1 VLNGIK
7 GIPQCNV
14 ILTHLEK
21 MNNNNVSPKVSSL
34 IADLKK
40 NGTGTLN
47 KYKKEEIAKAVEV
60 AAAAYYNNM
69 PIMSDNEYDIL
80 ENYATLT
87 YGTICAIGA
96 PALKNK
102 VALPYDMPSLNKIKP
117 DTGALGTWTSTFAGP
132 YVISCKLDGVSGLYS
147 TEGPTPTLYTRGDG
161 KVGQDISHLLP
172 FLKLPLIKNA
182 TVRGELII
190 PKHAFDTKY
199 KAEFAN
205 PRNLVAGLINHKN
218 MDPALIQK
226 MEDIH
231 FVAYEVLKPALK
243 PSAQFEF
250 LCCANMP
257 TCFIATTP
265 TLTNAQLSQWLM
277 QYRRT
282 YQYEI
287 DGIIVGND
295 KVYKREP
302 GNPAH
307 TVAFKMVLSEQCAEA
322 KVVDVIW
329 SPSKDGYLK
338 PRVQIEP
345 LTLGGVKIEFAT
357 GFNAAFIM
365 QNKIGVGALIQLVR
379 SGDVIPHIKEVIVG
393 ATEAKMPGPEHVYE
407 WNDTGIDI
415 VLINA
420 GDNETVLEKNITLF
434 FKGIEVDG
442 LSGGTVSKL
451 VKAGYNSVSKIV
463 NMKKEEMGKIDGLG
477 AKSAG
482 KICENI
488 RARMAAVSIVTLMSA
503 SNLFGR
509 GFGQKKLEPIMEMWP
524 NILTE
529 NVSISKEEK
538 VAKVMQVKGVAHK
551 SAELFVDN
559 IGAFND
565 FMSQLKVVAPVQ
577 AQATSV
583 DETHVLYKKTVV
595 LTGFRD
601 KKLAEQLKRVG
612 AVQGA
617 TVNKNTF
624 ALIMKDT
631 VEKETLGVGPTL
643 GQDYG
648 VGPGLWVGTGSEK
661 AQTARKLNVPIYG
674 VDEFIKAYLSG

>member
-1 VLNGIK
+1 
-7 GIPQCNV
+7 
-14 ILTHLEK
+14 
-21 MNNNNVSPKVSSL
+21 MNNNNVSPKVLSL

-47 KYKKEEIAKAVEV
+47 KYKKEEIAKAVET
-60 AAAAYYNNM
+60 AAAAYYNNV
-69 PIMSDNEYDIL
+69 PIMRDNEYDIL

-87 YGTICAIGA
+87 YGAICAIGA
-96 PALKNK
+96 PVLKNK

-117 DTGALGTWTSTFAGP
+117 DTGALGTWTATFTGP
-132 YVISCKLDGVSGLYS
+132 YVISCKMDGVSGLYS

-218 MDPALIQK
+218 MDAALIQK

-231 FVAYEVLKPALK
+231 FIAYEVLKPVLK
-243 PSAQFEF
+243 PSAQVEF
-250 LCCANMP
+250 LCCANMQ

-265 TLTNAQLSQWLM
+265 TLSNAQLSQWLM
-277 QYRRT
+277 QYRVS
-282 YQYEI
+282 YPYEI

-345 LTLGGVKIEFAT
+345 LVLGGVKIEFAT

-379 SGDVIPHIKEVIVG
+379 SGDVIPHIKNVIVS

-415 VLINA
+415 VLVNA

-463 NMKKEEMGKIDGLG
+463 NMKKEEMEKIDGLG
-477 AKSAG
+477 AKSAS

-488 RARMAAVSIVTLMSA
+488 ETRMSAVSMVTLMSA

-524 NILTE
+524 TILTD
-529 NVSISKEEK
+529 VLTKEEK
-538 VAKVMQVKGVAHK
+538 VAKVMQVKGLAHK

-559 IGAFND
+559 IAAFND
-565 FMSQLKVVAPVQ
+565 FMTQLKVVAPMQ
-577 AQATSV
+577 LQLNSI

-601 KKLAEQLKRVG
+601 KKLAEQLKHAG
-612 AVQGA
+612 ALQGA
-617 TVNKNTF
+617 TVNKSTF
-624 ALIMKDT
+624 ALIMKDA

-674 VDEFIKAYLSG
+674 MEEFIKAYLN

>member
-1 VLNGIK
+1 
-7 GIPQCNV
+7 
-14 ILTHLEK
+14 
-21 MNNNNVSPKVSSL
+21 MNNNNDPPKVRAL

-47 KYKKEEIAKAVEV
+47 KYKKEEIAKALET
-60 AAAAYYNNM
+60 AATAYYNNV

-117 DTGALGTWTSTFAGP
+117 DTGALGTWSATFAGP
-132 YVISCKLDGVSGLYS
+132 YVISCKMDGVSGLYS

-190 PKHAFDTKY
+190 PKLAFNTKY

-218 MDPALIQK
+218 MDAALVQK

-231 FVAYEVLKPALK
+231 FVAYEVLKPVLK

-250 LCCANMP
+250 LCCANMK
-257 TCFIATTP
+257 TCLIASTP
-265 TLTNAQLSQWLM
+265 ALTNAQLSQWLI
-277 QYRRT
+277 QYRQS
-282 YQYEI
+282 YPYEI
-287 DGIIVGND
+287 DGIIVGQD
-295 KVYKREP
+295 KVHKREP

-345 LTLGGVKIEFAT
+345 LMLGGVKIEFAT

-415 VLINA
+415 VLVNA

-463 NMKKEEMGKIDGLG
+463 NMKKEEMEKIDGLG

-488 RARMAAVSIVTLMSA
+488 QSRMTAASIVTLMSA

-524 NILTE
+524 TILTD
-529 NVSISKEEK
+529 VLSKEEK

-559 IGAFND
+559 IGAFNE
-565 FMSQLKVVAPVQ
+565 FMAQLTLATPVQ
-577 AQATSV
+577 AHAQASSV
-583 DETHVLYKKTVV
+583 DETHPLYKKTVV

-601 KKLAEQLKRVG
+601 KKLAEQLKNAG

-617 TVNKNTF
+617 TVNKSTF
-624 ALIMKDT
+624 ALIMKDA

-674 VDEFIKAYLSG
+674 MEEFVKAYLS

>member
-1 VLNGIK
+1 
-7 GIPQCNV
+7 
-14 ILTHLEK
+14 
-21 MNNNNVSPKVSSL
+21 MNNNNVTPKVSSL

-47 KYKKEEIAKAVEV
+47 KYKKEEIAKAVDS
-60 AAAAYYNNM
+60 AAAAYYNNV

-117 DTGALGTWTSTFAGP
+117 DTGALAMWTNTFAGP

-190 PKHAFDTKY
+190 PKHAFDMKY

-218 MDPALIQK
+218 MDAALIQK

-231 FVAYEVLKPALK
+231 FVAYNVLKPALK

-250 LCCANMP
+250 LCCANMQ

-265 TLTNAQLSQWLM
+265 ILTNAQLSQWLI
-277 QYRRT
+277 QYRKS
-282 YQYEI
+282 YPYEI

-307 TVAFKMVLSEQCAEA
+307 TVAFKMVLNEQCAEA

-345 LTLGGVKIEFAT
+345 LVLGGVKIEFAT

-393 ATEAKMPGPEHVYE
+393 ATEAKMPGPENVYE

-415 VLINA
+415 VLVNA

-434 FKGIEVDG
+434 FKGINVDG

-451 VKAGYNSVSKIV
+451 ARAGYNSVSKIV
-463 NMKKEEMGKIDGLG
+463 NMKKEEMEKIDGLG

-488 RARMAAVSIVTLMSA
+488 RARMSAVSIVTLMSA

-524 NILTE
+524 TILTD
-529 NVSISKEEK
+529 VLTKEEK

-559 IGAFND
+559 IEAFNE
-565 FMSQLKVVAPVQ
+565 FMSQLKV
-577 AQATSV
+577 SV
-583 DETHVLYKKTVV
+583 PIQTQTQTNNIDETHALYKKTVV

-601 KKLAEQLKRVG
+601 KKLGEQLKMVG

-624 ALIMKDT
+624 ALIMKDA
-631 VEKETLGVGPTL
+631 VEKDTLGVGPTL

-674 VDEFIKAYLSG
+674 MDEFVKAYLS